1 MCSCASLLVLLF
13 AFLPTAVNT
22 MLLLHI
28 HALAGAEAEHGNIE
42 VRKEKLFFKVAS
54 KSFLF
59 IIFVQKLSHHWKER
73 KNHTLESSKLQF
85 RDPYTDT

>member
-1 MCSCASLLVLLF
+1 MSSCALLLVLLF

-73 KNHTLESSKLQF
+73 KKESHF
-85 RDPYTDT
+85 RKQ